1 MRATNFEVKCR
12 EWGHN
17 IGIPMVHIDLD
28 NGSGPKIE
36 DLVEGIIKNTL
47 SITTPDMRKTNRWIC
62 LQTSK
67 DGIPTGMGSLISAL
81 ITCQFDIDLHISNP
95 VLPTNGPTS
104 PAWINK
110 PKTVVVNYT
119 DSGNINYHGL
129 GKNDVIL
136 FNNPVPDS
144 LEEGFPE
151 VMKFTPATRWVY
163 TSEEDLFPLVKETPK
178 SRLSWVS

>member
-1 MRATNFEVKCR
+1 MKATNFEVKSR
-12 EWGHN
+12 QWGHN
-17 IGIPMVHIDLD
+17 LGIPMVHIDLE
-28 NGSGPKIE
+28 NTSGPKIE
-36 DLVEGIIKNTL
+36 ELVEGIITGTL
-47 SITTPDMRKTNRWIC
+47 SITTPDMRKTNRWLC
-62 LQTSK
+62 LQTSD
-67 DGIPTGMGSLISAL
+67 DGIPTGMGSLITAL

-95 VLPTNGPTS
+95 TLPSSGSTS

-119 DSGNINYHGL
+119 NSGNINYHGL

-144 LEEGFPE
+144 LEEAFE
-151 VMKFTPATRWVY
+151 DMKFTPATRWVY
-163 TSEEDLFPLVKETPK
+163 TDQENLFPLIKETPK